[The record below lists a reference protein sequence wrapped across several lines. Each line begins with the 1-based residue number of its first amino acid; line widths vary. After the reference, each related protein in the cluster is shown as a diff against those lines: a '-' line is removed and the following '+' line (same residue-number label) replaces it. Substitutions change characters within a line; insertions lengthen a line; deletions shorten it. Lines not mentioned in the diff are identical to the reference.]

1 MNTSKNNKQGSAVKK
16 QRVQDDRGT
25 VYELSEK
32 LAEGG
37 QGVVLR
43 TRHDS
48 RLLVKV
54 SKWPDSDPRT
64 RAWQRQIEVVH
75 RMPIVENDLP
85 IAMPMALIVKPRAGY
100 VMELM
105 EGLVPLEDLLI
116 QAQEAFNQGNGLQGF
131 VASGGLERRL
141 RLLARLARVMA
152 KVHGLAIAH
161 GDLSPK
167 NVFVSSSHEH
177 AQVWLIDCD
186 NLSYAVRNSSLQL
199 YTPDY
204 GAPELLRGEAGVS
217 TYTDVWSFAVMAFQL
232 LAALHPF
239 KGGEM
244 VDQDSELETPA
255 LRGELPW
262 VDHPDDERN
271 RACMGVSRDL
281 VCTPALQEL
290 FDRCFRVGVI
300 NAEERPVM
308 SEWAEVLEAAAAQQ
322 VLCSTASE
330 GCGSTFLWNAALVCP
345 FCDTRHAA
353 GTAVRLSHFVVAP
366 LSELGED
373 AKPPDR
379 WIPTNF
385 HQVIA
390 QQPVELKAAPPGT
403 GNYSESELVA
413 TAWIDGD
420 ELVVR
425 PASSANVLF
434 QASGS
439 SKLVPVPR
447 RFSLPRNSVPHALHF
462 GGAAHIH
469 DAWRFKW

>member
-1 MNTSKNNKQGSAVKK
+1 MKTNSSNEQGRPVKK

-25 VYELSEK
+25 VYELTGK

-43 TRHDS
+43 TQNDS

-64 RAWQRQIEVVH
+64 LAWRQQIEVVH

-85 IAMPMALIVKPRAGY
+85 IAMPTALIVKPRAGY

-105 EGLVPLEDLLI
+105 DGLVPLEVLLI
-116 QAQEAFNQGNGLQGF
+116 EAQEAFNQGNGLQGF
-131 VASGGLERRL
+131 VASGGLDRRL

-152 KVHGLAIAH
+152 KLHGLAIAH

-167 NVFVSSSHEH
+167 NVFISSSHEH

-186 NLSYAVRNSSLQL
+186 NLSYAVRNSSLQV

-204 GAPELLRGEAGVS
+204 GAPELLRNEAGIS

-232 LAALHPF
+232 LTAIHPF

-262 VDHPDDERN
+262 VDHPHDDRN
-271 RACMGVSRDL
+271 RAQMGVSRDM
-281 VCTPALQEL
+281 VCTTELQQL
-290 FDRCFRVGVI
+290 FDRCFRVGLI
-300 NAEERPVM
+300 NADERPLM

-322 VLCSTASE
+322 VLCNRNV
-330 GCGSTFLWNAALVCP
+330 GCGSTFLWNAALACP
-345 FCDTRHAA
+345 FCKTTHAVGVA
-353 GTAVRLSHFVVAP
+353 LRLSHFVVAP
-366 LSELGED
+366 LSDLGED

-379 WIPTNF
+379 WIPSHF
-385 HQVIA
+385 HQVVA
-390 QQPVELKAAPPGT
+390 QQAVELREAPPGT
-403 GNYSESELVA
+403 AAYSESQLVA
-413 TAWIDGD
+413 TVWIDGE
-420 ELVVR
+420 ELVIR
-425 PASSANVLF
+425 PSNRSQILF

-439 SKLVPVPR
+439 SKLVPLTK
-447 RFSLPRNSVPHALHF
+447 RFSLPRTSVQQALHF
-462 GGAAHIH
+462 GASAQVH